1 MIHKPTRREIL
12 AALGKTAVL
21 SPLLGG
27 VLLDVGCG
35 GGGGSG
41 STNPGGGGGGGYTGT
56 DDQLMDD
63 IERAAYSFFWQGA
76 DPNTGLMKDR
86 SLAAGNDTSTI
97 SSIAST
103 GFGLTMLC
111 VGDSRGYGQTD
122 DIVVLVKT
130 TLNFLLNEIENVNGF
145 FYHFVQLST
154 GARAYTSEV
163 SSIDST
169 ILLCGVLTCRQHF
182 TDPDIVSMA
191 TQIYER
197 VNWPWMLNGGTTFSQ
212 GWTPES
218 GFLTTRWD
226 TYSELMMLYLL
237 AIGSTTNPVSPA
249 TWAAWARPTI
259 TYGGLTY
266 ISGSPPLFIHQ
277 YSHAWFD
284 FRDKKDAFADY
295 FQNSVSAT
303 MAHRLFCID
312 LASQFADYSSNLWGI
327 TSSDSVNGY
336 ISWGGPPAMGP
347 IDGTV
352 VPCAS
357 CGSLPFLYSDCLQ
370 VLRTIRGTYPAAW
383 QLYGF
388 VDAFNPLTSWYD
400 NDVVGIDVGIM
411 ALMAENQRTGFVW
424 QTFMQNPEAAN
435 AMVLA
440 GFTAD

>member
-1 MIHKPTRREIL
+1 MSLIHKPTRREIV
-12 AALGKTAVL
+12 ATLGKAAVL
-21 SPLLGG
+21 SPLLGS
-27 VLLDVGCG
+27 VLLDAGCG
-35 GGGGSG
+35 GGQGT
-41 STNPGGGGGGGYTGT
+41 STGPGDGGYTGT
-56 DDQLMDD
+56 DDQLMGD

-103 GFGLTMLC
+103 GFGLATLC
-111 VGDSRGYGQTD
+111 IGDSRGYGQTAE
-122 DIVVLVKT
+122 IVALVKA
-130 TLNFLLNEIENVNGF
+130 TLNFLLNEIQNVNGF
-145 FYHFVQLST
+145 FYHFIDLST
-154 GARAYTSEV
+154 GARAYNSEV

-182 TDPDIVSMA
+182 TDPEIISMA

-197 VNWPWMLNGGTTFSQ
+197 VNWPWMLNGGATFSQ

-218 GFLTTRWD
+218 GFLIRHWD
-226 TYSELMMLYLL
+226 SYSELMMLYLL

-249 TWAAWARPTI
+249 TWQAWARPTI
-259 TYGGLTY
+259 TYNGLTY

-284 FRDKKDAFADY
+284 FRNKTDAYANY
-295 FQNSVSAT
+295 FQNSVTAT
-303 MAHRLFCID
+303 TAHRLFCLS
-312 LASQFADYSSNLWGI
+312 LATQFGDYSGNLWGI
-327 TSSDSVNGY
+327 TSSDSANGY
-336 ISWGGPPAMGP
+336 VSWGGPPTMGP

-352 VPCAS
+352 VPCAT
-357 CGSLPFLYSDCLQ
+357 CGSLPFLYSDCMQ
-370 VLRTIRGTYPAAW
+370 VLRYIRGTYPAAW

-388 VDAFNPLTSWYD
+388 VDAFNPLTGWFD
-400 NDVVGIDVGIM
+400 NNVVGIDLGIM

-424 QTFMQNPEAAN
+424 QTFMQNPEVAN